1 MWQKLGFL
9 SESFMESLWHFV
21 ASKIIE
27 LNRPRLKILVLF
39 WPVYCSMEK
48 LWIDTLWWQSMIAWL
63 QFDEKIDT
71 QRNRNKCKLDNF
83 LKFDDSVTN
92 VDWMLDIIF
101 WFELFELKLG
111 FARLHQPK
119 SKKEE
124 TSWTY
129 KSRSEIWKVFLKRCE
144 LQMSTGPRRCVY
156 VKSRSRFE

>member
-48 LWIDTLWWQSMIAWL
+48 LWIDTLWWQSLIAWL

-83 LKFDDSVTN
+83 LKFDDSDTN
-92 VDWMLDIIF
+92 VGWMLDIIF
-101 WFELFELKLG
+101 ELKIGLCKIKSAQIKILEIIKVDLKSEKFFLNIVNCRCRLVPGDVCMSKVGLG
-111 FARLHQPK
+111 LNK
-119 SKKEE
+119 
-124 TSWTY
+124 
-129 KSRSEIWKVFLKRCE
+129 I
-144 LQMSTGPRRCVY
+144 
-156 VKSRSRFE
+156 

>member
-27 LNRPRLKILVLF
+27 LNRPLLEILVLF

-48 LWIDTLWWQSMIAWL
+48 LWIDTLKWQSLIAWL

-83 LKFDDSVTN
+83 LKFDDSDTN
-92 VDWMLDIIF
+92 VGRMLDIIF
-101 WFELFELKLG
+101 ELKIGLCKI
-111 FARLHQPK
+111 K
-119 SKKEE
+119 SAQIKQED

-129 KSRSEIWKVFLKRCE
+129 KSRFEIWKVFLKHCE

>member
-21 ASKIIE
+21 AGKIIE

-83 LKFDDSVTN
+83 LKFDDSDTN
-92 VDWMLDIIF
+92 VGWRLIQF
-101 WFELFELKLG
+101 LNSKLA
-111 FARLHQPK
+111 FARLNHPK
-119 SKKEE
+119 SKKKKCLELIKVDL
-124 TSWTY
+124 
-129 KSRSEIWKVFLKRCE
+129 KSEKFFLNIVNCRCRLVPGDVCMSKVGLGLNKI
-144 LQMSTGPRRCVY
+144 
-156 VKSRSRFE
+156 